1 VQNIIKYHI
10 QHQRNST
17 AFYRWAGFLTKWT
30 LLFDRETT
38 AGCFTG
44 LGENIAWLFQ
54 PGEVAAEQL
63 QEYSTNAKEA
73 DSRIWHHA
81 IQCQASNILI
91 YFPDTNA
98 YNIGLPFL
106 SQLVSTTIIIKLNV
120 PHANEKKYL
129 NINMMRTALQ
139 KDSDLGNL
147 CQEKPCRIFQTLFIC
162 IECDHVSYFKSMGKA
177 TILNVFF
184 QYALFICGENMPGC
198 LDSTSLH
205 IREQG
210 FLPLLD

>member
-1 VQNIIKYHI
+1 
-10 QHQRNST
+10 
-17 AFYRWAGFLTKWT
+17 
-30 LLFDRETT
+30 
-38 AGCFTG
+38 
-44 LGENIAWLFQ
+44 
-54 PGEVAAEQL
+54 
-63 QEYSTNAKEA
+63 
-73 DSRIWHHA
+73 
-81 IQCQASNILI
+81 
-91 YFPDTNA
+91 
-98 YNIGLPFL
+98 
-106 SQLVSTTIIIKLNV
+106 
-120 PHANEKKYL
+120 
-129 NINMMRTALQ
+129 MMRTALQ

-210 FLPLLD
+210 FLSFIRLIGTCYLKKKHLTAFIALEGHTTPMHSSSLL